1 MMTSDEDTISTLT
14 ISTVTN
20 VHHRSRSKSKST
32 HRDDH
37 CDTIYEIDETS
48 HRGFRQWKSV
58 AHHAWSKITNNR
70 KGRLSLYLVVL
81 CTVFIQHQLVSVH
94 DPFDETIPL
103 WSKASNFLSYMNPFH
118 TNQYEYTT
126 INTNK
131 LVYTATSDP
140 DFDATQ
146 PPPGYP
152 FHRWNDSRKYGMT
165 GYPLNVEKFV
175 SILNK
180 MGRGEITRQTVEQG
194 LKSERS
200 FRDFVRIS
208 DSQYSAQPFLVKRGK
223 VMRPFGKYPRWTVYK
238 WHHQGHHIDW
248 VTLLE
253 SAVAMAKSLE
263 HKNPRMKLIT
273 EGEFPIIFDEFDY
286 PWCGDDLVPIF
297 RPSGFTSEEQCT
309 HQWPSLSL
317 NYILPQR
324 DQWLKDE
331 PDDWDVQH
339 EEFHR
344 QYPWEE
350 KLHQAVWR
358 GRYTGYRA
366 VYDRGILPRENLVL
380 YASNHQDIMNVQP
393 GEFDVCTVLCS
404 FDAMYKLVTFSSFS
418 FVATSSE

>member
-1 MMTSDEDTISTLT
+1 
-14 ISTVTN
+14 
-20 VHHRSRSKSKST
+20 
-32 HRDDH
+32 
-37 CDTIYEIDETS
+37 
-48 HRGFRQWKSV
+48 
-58 AHHAWSKITNNR
+58 
-70 KGRLSLYLVVL
+70 
-81 CTVFIQHQLVSVH
+81 
-94 DPFDETIPL
+94 
-103 WSKASNFLSYMNPFH
+103 
-118 TNQYEYTT
+118 
-126 INTNK
+126 
-131 LVYTATSDP
+131 
-140 DFDATQ
+140 
-146 PPPGYP
+146 
-152 FHRWNDSRKYGMT
+152 
-165 GYPLNVEKFV
+165 
-175 SILNK
+175 
-180 MGRGEITRQTVEQG
+180 
-194 LKSERS
+194 
-200 FRDFVRIS
+200 
-208 DSQYSAQPFLVKRGK
+208 
-223 VMRPFGKYPRWTVYK
+223 
-238 WHHQGHHIDW
+238 
-248 VTLLE
+248 
-253 SAVAMAKSLE
+253 
-263 HKNPRMKLIT
+263 MKLIT

-297 RPSGFTSEEQCT
+297 RPSGFTSEEKCT